1 MHLREELLKEHSVKQ
16 AKKIAAWAAVSAE
29 NFHVL
34 MECFMDS
41 EYRIAQRAAWS
52 VSKIAETKPALLV
65 PYIEA
70 MVNRL
75 EATDV
80 HPAVIR
86 NTVRVFEKIRVPEP
100 LHGKLMTACFGF
112 LESVNTP
119 VAIKAFSLTI
129 LFHLS
134 EQYPDISQE
143 LKLLIVEKWD
153 TETAAFKSRGRKILA
168 ALEKRK

>member
-1 MHLREELLKEHSVKQ
+1 MHLREELLKEHSAAQ
-16 AKKIAAWAAVSAE
+16 AKKIAAWAGVSAK
-29 NFHVL
+29 NFRLL
-34 MECFMDS
+34 MECFMES

-52 VSKIAETKPALLV
+52 VSKIAETKPALLA
-65 PYIEA
+65 PYLEQ

-75 EATDV
+75 QAKDV

-112 LESVNTP
+112 LELANTP

-134 EQYPDISQE
+134 EQYPEISQE
-143 LKLLIVEKWD
+143 LKLLIEEKWD
-153 TETAAFKSRGRKILA
+153 TETAAFKSRGKKILA
-168 ALEKRK
+168 ALEKRR